1 MCLKV
6 QTQEDSNEVL
16 KSPLAAEIKEPGRAY
31 LQVGNNEIFELFQS
45 GYSGS
50 PESINGEDDTPF
62 DIYELDFR
70 EKRIWYISISSRIQ
84 SSQGHN
90 WRRSSNM

>member
-1 MCLKV
+1 M
-6 QTQEDSNEVL
+6 

-62 DIYELDFR
+62 VYMNLFFGKKEFGI
-70 EKRIWYISISSRIQ
+70 
-84 SSQGHN
+84 
-90 WRRSSNM
+90 